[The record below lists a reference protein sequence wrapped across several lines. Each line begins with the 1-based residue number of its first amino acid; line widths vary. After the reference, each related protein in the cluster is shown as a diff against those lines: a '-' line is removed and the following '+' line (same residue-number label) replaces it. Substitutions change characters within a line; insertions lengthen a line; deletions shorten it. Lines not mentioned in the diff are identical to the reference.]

1 MNDAANAGFPSAQ
14 CGRPRSTCMQIAPRP
29 ARQCSRSVTSGLKD
43 ALAMECNMN
52 MIDLVGYLAASLVF
66 LAFFMKGI
74 APLRLIALGSNF
86 CFICYAVSLHLIP
99 IVVLHLALIPVTAGV
114 SGNICKIKLTV
125 ARANL
130 LQPDLNLAAKRRL
143 TVIGY
148 FDRKVQ
154 NGDFGLLSVSA
165 K

>member
-74 APLRLIALGSNF
+74 VPLRLIALGSNF
-86 CFICYAVSLHLIP
+86 RLICYAFSLHITP
-99 IVVLHLALIPVTAGV
+99 IVVLHLALIPRKLLASAG
-114 SGNICKIKLTV
+114 
-125 ARANL
+125 A
-130 LQPDLNLAAKRRL
+130 LAKS
-143 TVIGY
+143 
-148 FDRKVQ
+148 K
-154 NGDFGLLSVSA
+154 
-165 K
+165 